1 MLKKCLTIV
10 KHRLKESRSTMT
22 KKNHGVFW
30 GLLLGS
36 AAASIAY
43 LSLSSSKK
51 DQLLKNS
58 AKKIDDLNAYLQ
70 DKSKQVLDAVSEKVQ
85 ESKDAVEVYGGIAAE
100 TVEEKWQD
108 TKDAVEVY
116 GGIAAETVEESLGQA
131 KEKVE
136 GIGEATSQTI
146 QSKMEKLTSDK
157 TDADDDEK

>member
-1 MLKKCLTIV
+1 
-10 KHRLKESRSTMT
+10 MT

-51 DQLLKNS
+51 DQLLKDS

-85 ESKDAVEVYGGIAAE
+85 ES
-100 TVEEKWQD
+100 
-108 TKDAVEVY
+108 KDAVEVY

-157 TDADDDEK
+157 TDADDDDDEK

>member
-1 MLKKCLTIV
+1 
-10 KHRLKESRSTMT
+10 MT

-36 AAASIAY
+36 AAASITY

-51 DQLLKNS
+51 DQLLKDS

-85 ESKDAVEVYGGIAAE
+85 ESKDAVEVYGGIA
-100 TVEEKWQD
+100 T
-108 TKDAVEVY
+108 
-116 GGIAAETVEESLGQA
+116 ETVEESLGQV

-146 QSKMEKLTSDK
+146 QSKKLLAKLSNLK
-157 TDADDDEK
+157 WKNSPAIRQMLMMKNRF

>member
-1 MLKKCLTIV
+1 
-10 KHRLKESRSTMT
+10 MT

-51 DQLLKNS
+51 DQFLKNS

-85 ESKDAVEVYGGIAAE
+85 ES
-100 TVEEKWQD
+100 
-108 TKDAVEVY
+108 KDAVEVY

-157 TDADDDEK
+157 TDADDEK

>member
-1 MLKKCLTIV
+1 
-10 KHRLKESRSTMT
+10 MT

-51 DQLLKNS
+51 DQLLKDS

-100 TVEEKWQD
+100 TVEE
-108 TKDAVEVY
+108 
-116 GGIAAETVEESLGQA
+116 SLGQA

-136 GIGEATSQTI
+136 GIGESTSQTI

-157 TDADDDEK
+157 TDADDEK

>member
-1 MLKKCLTIV
+1 
-10 KHRLKESRSTMT
+10 MT

-51 DQLLKNS
+51 DQLLKDS

-100 TVEEKWQD
+100 TVEE
-108 TKDAVEVY
+108 
-116 GGIAAETVEESLGQA
+116 SLGQA

-136 GIGEATSQTI
+136 GIGEAASQTI

-157 TDADDDEK
+157 TDADDEK

>member
-1 MLKKCLTIV
+1 
-10 KHRLKESRSTMT
+10 MT

-51 DQLLKNS
+51 DQLLKDS

-70 DKSKQVLDAVSEKVQ
+70 DKSKQILDAVSEKVQ
-85 ESKDAVEVYGGIAAE
+85 ES
-100 TVEEKWQD
+100 
-108 TKDAVEVY
+108 KDAVEVY

-157 TDADDDEK
+157 TDADDEK

>member
-1 MLKKCLTIV
+1 
-10 KHRLKESRSTMT
+10 MT

-51 DQLLKNS
+51 DQLLKDS

-85 ESKDAVEVYGGIAAE
+85 ES
-100 TVEEKWQD
+100 
-108 TKDAVEVY
+108 KDAVEVY

-157 TDADDDEK
+157 TDADDDNEK

>member
-51 DQLLKNS
+51 DQLLKDS

-85 ESKDAVEVYGGIAAE
+85 ES
-100 TVEEKWQD
+100 
-108 TKDAVEVY
+108 KDAVEVY

-157 TDADDDEK
+157 TDADDDDEK

>member
-1 MLKKCLTIV
+1 
-10 KHRLKESRSTMT
+10 MT

-51 DQLLKNS
+51 DQLLKDS

-85 ESKDAVEVYGGIAAE
+85 ES
-100 TVEEKWQD
+100 
-108 TKDAVEVY
+108 KDAVEVY

-157 TDADDDEK
+157 TDAADDDEK

>member
-1 MLKKCLTIV
+1 
-10 KHRLKESRSTMT
+10 MT

-100 TVEEKWQD
+100 TD
-108 TKDAVEVY
+108 
-116 GGIAAETVEESLGQA
+116 EESLGQA

-157 TDADDDEK
+157 TDADDEK

>member
-1 MLKKCLTIV
+1 
-10 KHRLKESRSTMT
+10 MT

-51 DQLLKNS
+51 DQLLKDS

-100 TVEEKWQD
+100 TVEE
-108 TKDAVEVY
+108 
-116 GGIAAETVEESLGQA
+116 SLGQV

-157 TDADDDEK
+157 TDADDEK

>member
-1 MLKKCLTIV
+1 
-10 KHRLKESRSTMT
+10 MT

-51 DQLLKNS
+51 DQLLKDS

-85 ESKDAVEVYGGIAAE
+85 ESKDAVEVYGGIA
-100 TVEEKWQD
+100 T
-108 TKDAVEVY
+108 
-116 GGIAAETVEESLGQA
+116 ETVEESLGQV

>member
-1 MLKKCLTIV
+1 
-10 KHRLKESRSTMT
+10 MT

-30 GLLLGS
+30 GLLLGL

-51 DQLLKNS
+51 DQLLKDS

-85 ESKDAVEVYGGIAAE
+85 ESKDAVEVYGGIA
-100 TVEEKWQD
+100 T
-108 TKDAVEVY
+108 
-116 GGIAAETVEESLGQA
+116 ETVEESLGQV

-157 TDADDDEK
+157 TDADDEK

>member
-1 MLKKCLTIV
+1 
-10 KHRLKESRSTMT
+10 MT

-36 AAASIAY
+36 AAAGIAY

-51 DQLLKNS
+51 DQLLKDS

-85 ESKDAVEVYGGIAAE
+85 ES
-100 TVEEKWQD
+100 
-108 TKDAVEVY
+108 KDAVEVY

>member
-1 MLKKCLTIV
+1 
-10 KHRLKESRSTMT
+10 MT

-51 DQLLKNS
+51 DQLLKDS

-85 ESKDAVEVYGGIAAE
+85 ESKDAVEVYGGIA
-100 TVEEKWQD
+100 T
-108 TKDAVEVY
+108 
-116 GGIAAETVEESLGQA
+116 ETVEESLGQV

-157 TDADDDEK
+157 TDADDEK

>member
-100 TVEEKWQD
+100 TVEE
-108 TKDAVEVY
+108 
-116 GGIAAETVEESLGQA
+116 SLGQA

-157 TDADDDEK
+157 TDAADDDEK

>member
-1 MLKKCLTIV
+1 
-10 KHRLKESRSTMT
+10 MT

-51 DQLLKNS
+51 DQLLKDS
-58 AKKIDDLNAYLQ
+58 AKKIDDLNTYLQ

-85 ESKDAVEVYGGIAAE
+85 ES
-100 TVEEKWQD
+100 
-108 TKDAVEVY
+108 KDAVEVY

-157 TDADDDEK
+157 TDADDEK

>member
-1 MLKKCLTIV
+1 
-10 KHRLKESRSTMT
+10 MT

-100 TVEEKWQD
+100 TVEE
-108 TKDAVEVY
+108 
-116 GGIAAETVEESLGQA
+116 SLGQA

-157 TDADDDEK
+157 TDADDEK

>member
-1 MLKKCLTIV
+1 
-10 KHRLKESRSTMT
+10 MT

-51 DQLLKNS
+51 DQLLKDS

-100 TVEEKWQD
+100 TVEE
-108 TKDAVEVY
+108 
-116 GGIAAETVEESLGQA
+116 SLGQT

-157 TDADDDEK
+157 TDADDEK

>member
-1 MLKKCLTIV
+1 
-10 KHRLKESRSTMT
+10 MT

-51 DQLLKNS
+51 DQLLKDS

-70 DKSKQVLDAVSEKVQ
+70 DKGKQVLDAVSEKVQ
-85 ESKDAVEVYGGIAAE
+85 ESKDAVEVYS
-100 TVEEKWQD
+100 
-108 TKDAVEVY
+108 
-116 GGIAAETVEESLGQA
+116 GIAAETVEESLGQV

-157 TDADDDEK
+157 TDADDEK

>member
-1 MLKKCLTIV
+1 
-10 KHRLKESRSTMT
+10 MT

-51 DQLLKNS
+51 DQLLKDS

-85 ESKDAVEVYGGIAAE
+85 ESKDAVEVYS
-100 TVEEKWQD
+100 
-108 TKDAVEVY
+108 
-116 GGIAAETVEESLGQA
+116 GIAAETVEESLGQV

-157 TDADDDEK
+157 TDADDDDEK

>member
-1 MLKKCLTIV
+1 
-10 KHRLKESRSTMT
+10 MT
-22 KKNHGVFW
+22 KKIMAFFGGW
-30 GLLLGS
+30 LLGS

-51 DQLLKNS
+51 DQLLKDS

-85 ESKDAVEVYGGIAAE
+85 ES
-100 TVEEKWQD
+100 
-108 TKDAVEVY
+108 KDAVEVY

-157 TDADDDEK
+157 TDADDEK

>member
-1 MLKKCLTIV
+1 
-10 KHRLKESRSTMT
+10 MT

-36 AAASIAY
+36 VAASIAY

-51 DQLLKNS
+51 DQLLKDS

-100 TVEEKWQD
+100 
-108 TKDAVEVY
+108 
-116 GGIAAETVEESLGQA
+116 IVEESLGQA

-157 TDADDDEK
+157 TDADDEK

>member
-1 MLKKCLTIV
+1 
-10 KHRLKESRSTMT
+10 MT

-100 TVEEKWQD
+100 TVEE
-108 TKDAVEVY
+108 
-116 GGIAAETVEESLGQA
+116 SLGQA

-157 TDADDDEK
+157 TDAADDDEK

>member
-1 MLKKCLTIV
+1 
-10 KHRLKESRSTMT
+10 MT

-51 DQLLKNS
+51 DQLLKDS
-58 AKKIDDLNAYLQ
+58 VKKIDDLNAYLQ

-85 ESKDAVEVYGGIAAE
+85 ES
-100 TVEEKWQD
+100 
-108 TKDAVEVY
+108 KDAVEVY

-157 TDADDDEK
+157 TDADDDDEK

>member
-1 MLKKCLTIV
+1 
-10 KHRLKESRSTMT
+10 MT

-58 AKKIDDLNAYLQ
+58 AKKLDDLNAYLQ

-100 TVEEKWQD
+100 TVEE
-108 TKDAVEVY
+108 
-116 GGIAAETVEESLGQA
+116 SLGQV

-157 TDADDDEK
+157 TDADDEK

>member
-1 MLKKCLTIV
+1 
-10 KHRLKESRSTMT
+10 MT

-51 DQLLKNS
+51 DQLLKDS

-85 ESKDAVEVYGGIAAE
+85 ESKDAVEVYGGIA
-100 TVEEKWQD
+100 T
-108 TKDAVEVY
+108 
-116 GGIAAETVEESLGQA
+116 ETVEESLGQV

-157 TDADDDEK
+157 TDADNDEK

>member
-1 MLKKCLTIV
+1 
-10 KHRLKESRSTMT
+10 MT
-22 KKNHGVFW
+22 KKNHGIFW

-51 DQLLKNS
+51 DQLLKDS

-85 ESKDAVEVYGGIAAE
+85 ES
-100 TVEEKWQD
+100 
-108 TKDAVEVY
+108 KDAVEVY

-157 TDADDDEK
+157 TDADDDDEK

>member
-1 MLKKCLTIV
+1 
-10 KHRLKESRSTMT
+10 MT

-51 DQLLKNS
+51 DQLLKDS

-85 ESKDAVEVYGGIAAE
+85 ES
-100 TVEEKWQD
+100 
-108 TKDAVEVY
+108 KDAVEVY

-157 TDADDDEK
+157 TAADDDEK

>member
-1 MLKKCLTIV
+1 
-10 KHRLKESRSTMT
+10 MT

-51 DQLLKNS
+51 DQLLKDS

-85 ESKDAVEVYGGIAAE
+85 ESKDAVEVYGGIA
-100 TVEEKWQD
+100 T
-108 TKDAVEVY
+108 
-116 GGIAAETVEESLGQA
+116 ETVEESLGQV

-157 TDADDDEK
+157 TNADDEK

>member
-100 TVEEKWQD
+100 TVEE
-108 TKDAVEVY
+108 
-116 GGIAAETVEESLGQA
+116 SLGQA

-157 TDADDDEK
+157 TDADDDDEK

>member
-1 MLKKCLTIV
+1 
-10 KHRLKESRSTMT
+10 MT

-51 DQLLKNS
+51 DQLLKDS

-100 TVEEKWQD
+100 TVEE
-108 TKDAVEVY
+108 
-116 GGIAAETVEESLGQA
+116 SLGQA

-146 QSKMEKLTSDK
+146 QSKMEKLISDK
-157 TDADDDEK
+157 TDADDEK

>member
-1 MLKKCLTIV
+1 
-10 KHRLKESRSTMT
+10 MT

-51 DQLLKNS
+51 DQLLKDS

-100 TVEEKWQD
+100 TVEE
-108 TKDAVEVY
+108 
-116 GGIAAETVEESLGQA
+116 SLGQA

-146 QSKMEKLTSDK
+146 QSIQSKMEKLTSDK
-157 TDADDDEK
+157 TDADDEK

>member
-1 MLKKCLTIV
+1 
-10 KHRLKESRSTMT
+10 MT

-51 DQLLKNS
+51 DQLLKDS

-85 ESKDAVEVYGGIAAE
+85 ES
-100 TVEEKWQD
+100 
-108 TKDAVEVY
+108 KDAVEVY